1 MGKRCKIFIVAMM
14 IAAIAVSGGITTLGS
29 AKADE
34 TSSEVLN
41 TASYVTVN
49 GATVTTQDLTVEGS
63 SKTHKGL
70 LISPETEG
78 ATYTGKIN
86 GIFSGDTKFTFTLP
100 TEKRSNGAASYV
112 DLSFRFAEVGN
123 EDNYFDVEYYNC
135 GWEGWYTAAAVKDN
149 AGNYRT
155 TNFNNAKTIYDSK
168 YTANSDSVIYYPY
181 AGELS
186 DTVKGTSGY
195 LGVEWGIDG
204 VLNVYGLS
212 YANNVFQEKYTIA
225 KFDNETYSAPDG
237 ENGIYGL
244 KKIEFK
250 NGFTISYTAKPKNY
264 NSKNITTPILLES
277 ITTKSSG
284 GGERRP
290 FRLRKE
296 A

>member
-1 MGKRCKIFIVAMM
+1 MGKRCKVLIVAIM

-29 AKADE
+29 ANADE

-41 TASYVTVN
+41 TAGYVTVN

-284 GGERRP
+284 GERRP

-296 A
+296 L